1 MRESESIDRR
11 RPHRPPM
18 RVALLVAV
26 LLRSAD
32 ATFIC
37 TPSHHGQAQAQRAA
51 VHMGVS
57 VDKAIFLA
65 RACSLAFVPPSAIPT
80 NPYADSLQFVA
91 QIEDPST
98 QTGAT
103 VFQFTP
109 NYGAEPET
117 IVACRG
123 SASIK
128 NFQTNFNVGPDPLL
142 TADAFG
148 RTAYHPTAKVHA
160 GFQKATNELWPR
172 LQPTLPKNSGKVVL
186 TGHSLGGG
194 IATLLALKAR
204 EAGNDVELCTIA
216 GPRLGN
222 AAFCEYYKEQ
232 CGDAVTHLV
241 HRDDDVLKSNY
252 RTWNNLGFEHV
263 GEVVRCE
270 KKEPCLYED
279 EDGALCIADPN
290 FTERD
295 LGFRA
300 VFVDHCLYMGVY
312 IGLRAQHPSVWFRRP

>member
-1 MRESESIDRR
+1 
-11 RPHRPPM
+11 M

-26 LLRSAD
+26 LLQSAD

-172 LQPTLPKNSGKVVL
+172 LQPSLPKNSGKVVL

-204 EAGNDVELCTIA
+204 
-216 GPRLGN
+216 
-222 AAFCEYYKEQ
+222 
-232 CGDAVTHLV
+232 
-241 HRDDDVLKSNY
+241 
-252 RTWNNLGFEHV
+252 
-263 GEVVRCE
+263 
-270 KKEPCLYED
+270 
-279 EDGALCIADPN
+279 
-290 FTERD
+290 
-295 LGFRA
+295 
-300 VFVDHCLYMGVY
+300 
-312 IGLRAQHPSVWFRRP
+312 